1 MAKVV
6 TENFKVETTNELYN
20 SFLNEN
26 ENAVQSF
33 KESLEAYSAI
43 NNTGYKY
50 YSYTVD
56 SGLGTTYATTA
67 NIHNQVVVIHNNT
80 VLSANSVP
88 PQ

>member
-26 ENAVQSF
+26 ENAIQSF

-50 YSYTVD
+50 YSYAVG
-56 SGLGTTYATTA
+56 SPAVTTFATTA
-67 NIHNQVVVIHNNT
+67 KFN
-80 VLSANSVP
+80 
-88 PQ
+88 